1 MKLKRS
7 TYIIGAGAS
16 YELGL
21 PTGEELKSIIADLL
35 NINFNLHTQTSGDS
49 QIVDALKPYS
59 KSKNED
65 LNLYRK
71 ECIHI
76 SKNMPL
82 SISIDNFI
90 DTQKGNEKLELC
102 GKMGIVQS
110 IIQAEKNCLLYQKR
124 NQLID
129 FSELSKTW
137 YLSFFKTITENCVIE
152 DLPKRLK
159 LITLIIFNYDRCLEH
174 FLINALQGYYRI
186 DNTEAIT
193 LISNI
198 KIIHPYGTIGPLPW
212 QDTNSHNF
220 VKFGESINTNCL
232 IESAQNIKTFT
243 EGVESNSVR
252 ELHDIMSKSKR
263 IIFLGFAYHKLN
275 MKLLGKGGFVAS
287 YQSEDVECYG
297 TSFGMSESDKKLVI
311 DSIQALYDEKIKTN
325 IDNLTCYDSFNEYSR
340 SLGY

>member
-1 MKLKRS
+1 MKRT

-21 PTGEELKSIIADLL
+21 PTGEELKSIIAGLL
-35 NINFNLHTQTSGDS
+35 DIKFNHYTQTSGDY
-49 QIVDALKPYS
+49 QIVDALRPYS
-59 KSKNED
+59 RNKNED

-102 GKMGIVQS
+102 GKMSIVQS
-110 IIQAEKNCLLYQKR
+110 IIQAEKSSLLYQKK
-124 NQLID
+124 NQEID
-129 FSELSKTW
+129 FNQLSKTW

-152 DLPKRLK
+152 DLPNRLK
-159 LITLIIFNYDRCLEH
+159 LITLIIFNYDRCIEH
-174 FLINALQGYYRI
+174 FLINALKQYYRI
-186 DNTEAIT
+186 DNRAAIS
-193 LISNI
+193 LVSNI

-212 QDTNSHNF
+212 QTSESHNY
-220 VKFGESINTNCL
+220 VEFGESVDTNCL

-243 EGVESNSVR
+243 EGVESNRVI

-275 MKLLGKGGFVAS
+275 MKLLGKGGFVSS
-287 YQSEDVECYG
+287 YQSEGVECFG
-297 TSFGMSESDKKLVI
+297 TSFGMSKNDKKLVT
-311 DSIQALYDEKIKTN
+311 DAIQALYDERIKTN
-325 IDNLTCYDSFNEYSR
+325 IENLTCYDSFNEYSR